1 MMMGNKLFLKLLGCL
16 SSPQAV
22 RSQEKVS
29 DLSERENLVLYLLLI
44 SSDEHIY
51 LEVRE
56 AQGISS
62 TSSNTNQIVAAAAA
76 ASKQASREASCLYS
90 RIHWFPILLLGS
102 SFAWRKEGISFDTKD
117 QLAFFECAFCP
128 DVWDNKEQSSV
139 ADTTSTCLNMPNKAS
154 LLSLEED
161 RSWHLPVKS
170 LKDLEISFFD
180 VFLIA
185 KYREALFTTWE
196 SSPLLRLKTDYRS

>member
-1 MMMGNKLFLKLLGCL
+1 MNILFVHVNSPRRVATDATIFHGTIGIPTELKL
-16 SSPQAV
+16 V
-22 RSQEKVS
+22 
-29 DLSERENLVLYLLLI
+29 I
-44 SSDEHIY
+44 
-51 LEVRE
+51 
-56 AQGISS
+56 
-62 TSSNTNQIVAAAAA
+62 
-76 ASKQASREASCLYS
+76 
-90 RIHWFPILLLGS
+90 